1 MAEVTTSIDGLYIRQ
16 CTNPS
21 HYKCRSYT
29 FTFDV
34 PEDPAQGQWTIVTS
48 GVEACA
54 AYVKAHRFMYAH
66 CVDEGEII
74 RLTNQEI
81 GEPGQTSLYSW
92 NDARDCT
99 FEVETP

>member
-1 MAEVTTSIDGLYIRQ
+1 MAQATETIDGLYARP
-16 CTNPS
+16 CTKAE

-29 FTFDV
+29 FTFDI
-34 PEDPAQGQWTIVTS
+34 PEDPALGEWTVTAS
-48 GVEACA
+48 GVDDCA
-54 AYVKAHRFMYAH
+54 AYVEAYRFIYAH

-74 RLTNQEI
+74 RLTDQEI